1 MPKIVVRKP
10 NEPVTVPMYSM
21 LNGQIGRV
29 VDISLYNGEIV
40 FASIH
45 PDSPEI
51 RVVSLTTPGRFW
63 TNTKGT
69 KAGVEVEILPEGT
82 VIEITV

>member
-29 VDISLYNGEIV
+29 ADTSIYKGDIV
-40 FASIH
+40 FASAHHESTDIK
-45 PDSPEI
+45 
-51 RVVSLTTPGRFW
+51 VVSLTTPGRFW
-63 TNTKGT
+63 NHTKGT